1 MKQAAVPVNSTFC
14 LSIPA
19 TGLHGET
26 KASVSDAAPEY
37 VRRASKGKKKKRKK
51 KEKRKAQWFLAE
63 ASVILFLSEND
74 SLILFPDSAIFS
86 ERTSKLQLIWG
97 INC

>member
-1 MKQAAVPVNSTFC
+1 MKQAALPVNSTFC
-14 LSIPA
+14 LSIPP

-26 KASVSDAAPEY
+26 EASVSDAAPEY
-37 VRRASKGKKKKRKK
+37 VRRASKGK